1 MFTNKKYLYT
11 TATNNYYREYELNIN
26 KIKFMKF
33 FTNKIQEQVLQSL
46 RKLKDLTIL
55 SDFHISWYIW

>member
-11 TATNNYYREYELNIN
+11 TASNNYYREYELNIN

-33 FTNKIQEQVLQSL
+33 FTNKISVLPHA
-46 RKLKDLTIL
+46 
-55 SDFHISWYIW
+55 HIKYAHMYFSH